1 MSVYS
6 LPPSCCLLRAG
17 LGYCLF
23 LGLLSVQRGA
33 RGAPRKPET
42 ASNSA
47 GSVAEQAGPK
57 LIAEKLENELH
68 FCFRELL
75 LVENLEKQLKNTCFW
90 LVFSNEFR
98 SETLGFL
105 ACRWNTIKIASL

>member
-1 MSVYS
+1 MCVEN
-6 LPPSCCLLRAG
+6 L
-17 LGYCLF
+17 
-23 LGLLSVQRGA
+23 
-33 RGAPRKPET
+33 RKPKYLLHQNLRGGWTCTKHLYET
-42 ASNSA
+42 SCSTLL
-47 GSVAEQAGPK
+47 VA
-57 LIAEKLENELH
+57 IFAEKLENELH